1 MCTLG
6 SIHSLA
12 YRHKHDRSLND
23 DIERRINLNPTSVNN
38 QTITVIIFLLETAR
52 TNE

>member
-23 DIERRINLNPTSVNN
+23 DIERTHQPYQHRL
-38 QTITVIIFLLETAR
+38 IIRQLQL
-52 TNE
+52 

>member
-12 YRHKHDRSLND
+12 YRHKYDRSFND
-23 DIERRINLNPTSVNN
+23 DIERTHQPYPISVNN
-38 QTITVIIFLLETAR
+38 QNPNLESIASWVPTH
-52 TNE
+52 

>member
-12 YRHKHDRSLND
+12 YHHKHDRSLND
-23 DIERRINLNPTSVNN
+23 DIERTHQPYPKSVTN